1 MFNYIEKLGGDVTNR
16 NNDTSGIIG
25 TLKYYHVYLVEK
37 IKCFNC
43 IDVIA
48 LTTSITHCEK
58 TKNIYLYFI

>member
-1 MFNYIEKLGGDVTNR
+1 MANHNK
-16 NNDTSGIIG
+16 DTSGIIG
-25 TLKYYHVYLVEK
+25 TLKYYDYFVEK

-43 IDVIA
+43 IDLIA